1 MDFDKIKSAAQEI
14 KLSDS
19 EKLKMIEVCENSRTS
34 KKKNRYVPAIVAA
47 AAAVVL
53 VLFSPGFLFRASMK
67 DSESMEN
74 MAANDYEYL
83 ADQFVAE
90 DGMGSISLQSSSNVG
105 YRSIYYE
112 IPKEFRELVS
122 EKEYSEWE
130 SRQIASNG
138 MPVLDFVQFFA
149 ISREDFDKANTA
161 YAQRV
166 FEDFGMVPLLRAA
179 DCAEQEQAEIFN
191 ADVIYSFNITEIQE
205 YYRVPEYAFSSMK
218 EFSYAVR
225 NGYSSLSQQ
234 AEIIVNEKR
243 ADSPEE

>member
-1 MDFDKIKSAAQEI
+1 MDFDRIRSAAQEI

-19 EKLKMIEVCENSRTS
+19 EKLKMLEVCENAKTE
-34 KKKNRYVPAIVAA
+34 KKKNRHIPAIVAA

-67 DSESMEN
+67 DAESMEN
-74 MAANDYEYL
+74 MAADDYDYL
-83 ADQFVAE
+83 ADQFVEE
-90 DGMGSISLQSSSNVG
+90 DGMGSISLQSSSKAA

-122 EKEYSEWE
+122 EKEYNEWE
-130 SRQIASNG
+130 SGLIGAHG
-138 MPVLDFVQFFA
+138 MPVFSFILNFD
-149 ISREDFDKANTA
+149 ISREDFDRANTA
-161 YAQRV
+161 YANRIQ
-166 FEDFGMVPLLRAA
+166 EDFGMVPLLRAA

-191 ADVIYSFNITEIQE
+191 ADIIYTFNLTEIQE
-205 YYRVPEYAFSSMK
+205 YYRVPEYAFSSMR

-234 AEIIVNEKR
+234 AEITVNEKR
-243 ADSPEE
+243 ADSE

>member
-74 MAANDYEYL
+74 MAANDYDFL
-83 ADQFVAE
+83 ADQYVEE
-90 DGMGSISLQSSSNVG
+90 DGFGISLQSSSNVG

-112 IPKEFRELVS
+112 IPKEFRGLVS
-122 EKEYSEWE
+122 EKEYNEWE
-130 SRQIASNG
+130 SRQIASDG
-138 MPVLDFVQFFA
+138 MPVLNFVQFFD
-149 ISREDFDKANTA
+149 ISREDFDRANTA
-161 YAQRV
+161 YAHRV
-166 FEDFGMVPLLRAA
+166 YEDFGMVPLLRAA

-225 NGYSSLSQQ
+225 NGYSSLSLQ

>member
-1 MDFDKIKSAAQEI
+1 MDFDKIRSAAQEI

-19 EKLKMIEVCENSRTS
+19 EKLKMIEVCEKAKTS
-34 KKKNRYVPAIVAA
+34 KKKNRHVPAIVAA

-67 DSESMEN
+67 DSAPMEN
-74 MAANDYEYL
+74 MAANDYDFL
-83 ADQFVAE
+83 ADEHVEE
-90 DGMGSISLQSSSNVG
+90 DGLGISLQSSSKVA

-122 EKEYSEWE
+122 EKEYNEWE
-130 SRQIASNG
+130 SRLIGAHG
-138 MPVLDFVQFFA
+138 MPVFSFILNFD
-149 ISREDFDKANTA
+149 ISREEFDRANAA

-166 FEDFGMVPLLRAA
+166 YEDFGMVPLLRAA

-191 ADVIYSFNITEIQE
+191 ADVIYTFNITEIQE
-205 YYRVPEYAFSSMK
+205 YYRVPEYAFSSMR

-234 AEIIVNEKR
+234 AEIVINEKR
-243 ADSPEE
+243 ADSPDK